1 MQRYHRPKPLAWFF
15 FLLAFGTC
23 VGLGSWQVMRLQWK
37 QGVIAEIEQAKTQAP
52 LTAKTLPT
60 ADAALNAKNFY
71 PVRLTGTWDA
81 SIEYHLAPRYFRS
94 KMGYHIIQ
102 PLVLDDG
109 RTVLVN
115 RGWVPSEKKEIST
128 RKRTIGV
135 GRATIT
141 GLLRVGAERN
151 PFTPDNQPQKNVWF
165 GRDVQEMAA
174 FHQLKNTYPGMV
186 DVVGTQ
192 DVTKLPV
199 PSDGTI
205 RVRNDHLSYIITW
218 YAIALGILVI
228 FILSHRMKT
237 IPSLR
242 A

>member
-1 MQRYHRPKPLAWFF
+1 MHRYTRPKPLAWFF

-23 VGLGSWQVMRLQWK
+23 VGLGSWQVARLQWK

-60 ADAALNAKNFY
+60 EDAALKAKNFY
-71 PVRLTGTWDA
+71 PVKLNGRWDS

-115 RGWVPSEKKEIST
+115 RGWVPSEKKEIAT

-151 PFTPDNQPQKNVWF
+151 YFTPDNQPQKNVWF
-165 GRDVQEMAA
+165 GRDVQEMAD
-174 FHQLKNTYPGMV
+174 FYKLKNVYPGMV

-192 DVTKLPV
+192 DVAKLPV

-228 FILSHRMKT
+228 FVLSHRKKQ